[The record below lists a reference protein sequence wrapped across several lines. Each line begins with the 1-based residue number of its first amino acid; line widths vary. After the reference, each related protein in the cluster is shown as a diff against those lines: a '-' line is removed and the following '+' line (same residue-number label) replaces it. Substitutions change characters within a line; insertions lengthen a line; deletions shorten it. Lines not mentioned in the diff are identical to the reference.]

1 MAEVFELEHK
11 VSPDEIDGLG
21 HVNNLVYLG
30 WFIEAASAHSE
41 AAGWPHTRMI
51 NMGEG
56 WVIRRHEI
64 DYLAQVMPQDT
75 VVIKTWID
83 SAERTSSVRK
93 YEIIRPLD
101 GKTVCRGLTVW
112 VWINYGTG
120 RAARIPEELY
130 GAFSV
135 AAPQAR
141 ERKICNSTKQEGT
154 I

>member
-1 MAEVFELEHK
+1 MPDVFELEHK
-11 VSPDEIDGLG
+11 VESGEIDGLG

-41 AAGWPHTRMI
+41 AAGWAHERMI
-51 NMGEG
+51 KMSEG

-64 DYLAQVMPQDT
+64 DYLAQVKPEDT

-93 YEIIRPLD
+93 YEIIRPSD

-112 VWINYGTG
+112 VWINYNTG
-120 RAARIPEELY
+120 RVARIPQEVLTAF
-130 GAFSV
+130 GAGG
-135 AAPQAR
+135 
-141 ERKICNSTKQEGT
+141 K
-154 I
+154 